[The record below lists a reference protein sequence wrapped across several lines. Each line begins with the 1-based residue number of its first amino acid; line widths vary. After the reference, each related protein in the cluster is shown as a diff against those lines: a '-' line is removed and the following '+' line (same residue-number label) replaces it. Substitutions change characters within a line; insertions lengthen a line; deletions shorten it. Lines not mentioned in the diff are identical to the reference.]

1 MNALSHPSD
10 AAMAGIAWVYLIT
23 NFARVF
29 TYAPQIAAV
38 WRCHDGA
45 RAISLCTWY
54 SWTASNLASA
64 AYGVLVIHDACFGA
78 ISTIN
83 FLGCAT
89 VANIAAQRRR
99 QFNAAALQ
107 SQRPDAQQP
116 DDHRVSSAQQQH
128 EHRDNG
134 LTPAPAKP

>member
-38 WRCHDGA
+38 WRCRDGA

-54 SWTASNLASA
+54 SWTAANLASA
-64 AYGVLVIHDACFGA
+64 AHGVLVIHDACFVA

-83 FLGCAT
+83 FVGCAT

-99 QFNAAALQ
+99 QFKAAALY
-107 SQRPDAQQP
+107 SQRIDAHQP
-116 DDHRVSSAQQQH
+116 DDHWVNSVQQQQ
-128 EHRDNG
+128 EYPENG
-134 LTPAPAKP
+134 LSPAPAMP